1 MITPMQKVTICGLNS
16 ERKYVMERLQKAG
29 CVEFI
34 NDSEPSLDTPAVSES
49 LSQFE
54 RYLSLCKNALEI
66 LDEYCP
72 QKTGMFSVRKDMSFK
87 YFSMQKE
94 EIKDVGAL
102 ALKVINTQKSIK
114 ETEARMGSINARIAS
129 LTQWSKLDIPLN
141 FSGTKTM
148 ETGLY
153 TYPSFIDEQQLNDIM
168 TEIKEYC
175 VSELVSSSNEVSCIF
190 TAYLKDFKDDVLRH
204 LREKGLVQ
212 ASVGISRRTPQ
223 NKIVSLGEELAKLS
237 KEIEDAEAMLASFGE
252 SRREI
257 QLFHD
262 HLILRIDKYKALQNV
277 NLTEETFIIQG
288 FIPKKK
294 SSLIQKKLSD
304 LTCTAEFEAITD
316 GDAPVLFENNAFV
329 SPVEGITSSYSMP
342 SKNDIDPNAVMSI
355 FYYLFFGMMFSDAGY
370 GLLMVIVC
378 GYLGFA
384 AKVESTLRRN
394 MRMFFYCG
402 LSTMFWGFMYG
413 GFFGDLIPG
422 LKPLWI
428 NPIEEP
434 LMLLIFSVAL
444 GVLQIV
450 IGLILKFY
458 VDFRAGDRV
467 SAIFDTLSWVILL
480 LGAVVAILGVVLSY
494 DILLK
499 VGVAMTAVGVL
510 MIVIMKNRTTLNPF
524 KRLFSGILALY
535 DITSYVSDFLSYSR
549 LMALGLA
556 TGVIANVVNI
566 MAKLGGNGIV
576 GAITFILIFIVGHAL
591 NFAINI
597 LGAYV
602 HTNRLQYVEFYSKF
616 YEGGGRAFSPLN
628 MNTKY
633 YNFMEVEKQ

>member
-1 MITPMQKVTICGLNS
+1 MITPMQKITICGLNG

-34 NDSEPSLDTPAVSES
+34 NDTEVCLDTPSVSES

-54 RYLSLCKNALEI
+54 RYLSISKSALAI

-72 QKTGMFSVRKDMSFK
+72 QKTAMFSARKDMSYK
-87 YFSMQKE
+87 YFSMRKE
-94 EIKDVGAL
+94 EIKDIGAL
-102 ALKVINTQKSIK
+102 ALKVINTEKSIK
-114 ETEARMGSINARIAS
+114 ETESRMGSINARIAS
-129 LTQWSKLDIPLN
+129 LAQWSNLDIPLN
-141 FSGTKTM
+141 FTGTKSL

-153 TYPSFIDEQQLNDIM
+153 THPSLITEEQLKQI
-168 TEIKEYC
+168 I
-175 VSELVSSSNEVSCIF
+175 SEVDDHCIFELISSSSEVSCVFI
-190 TAYLKDFKDDVLRH
+190 AYLKDYRDDVLKL
-204 LREKGLVQ
+204 LREKGFVQ
-212 ASVGISRRTPQ
+212 ASVGISRKTPQ
-223 NKIVSLGEELAKLS
+223 NKIASLSEELVCLK
-237 KEIEDAEAMLASFGE
+237 KEIEDAEATLRNFSKD
-252 SRREI
+252 RKEI

-262 HLILRIDKYKALQNV
+262 HLILRIDKYKALQSV
-277 NLTEETFIIQG
+277 NLTDETFIIQG
-288 FIPKKK
+288 YIPKSKAAMV
-294 SSLIQKKLSD
+294 QKKLED
-304 LTCTAEFEAITD
+304 LTCTVEFEAITD
-316 GDAPVLFENNAFV
+316 GEAPVLFDNNAFV

-342 SKNDIDPNAVMSI
+342 SKNDIDPNAIMSI

-378 GYLGFA
+378 GYLGFIA
-384 AKVESTLRRN
+384 RVESSLKRN

-413 GFFGDLIPG
+413 GFFGDIIPG
-422 LKPLWI
+422 LRPIWI

-458 VDFRAGDRV
+458 VDFRAGERV
-467 SAIFDTLSWVILL
+467 SAVFDTLSWVILL
-480 LGAVVAILGVVLSY
+480 LGAAISIIGVVFTY

-499 VGVAMTAVGVL
+499 IGIVMAVAGVV
-510 MIVIMKNRTTLNPF
+510 MIITMKNRTTLNPL
-524 KRLFSGILALY
+524 KRLFSGILGLY

-566 MAKLGGNGIV
+566 MAKLGGGGIV
-576 GAITFILIFIVGHAL
+576 GTIAFVLIFIVGHAL